1 MKLLSAPV
9 SPFGRKAKLT
19 ALLKG
24 VHLDIDNVDT
34 LPAHNPALSGH
45 NPLAK
50 IPVLILDDGTQI
62 YDSSVICEYLDSLAP
77 LPRLFPAA
85 GPERWRALTLASL
98 GDGIMEAALAIVYEK
113 RYRPEDKWVLSW
125 LDRQNGKIDQALD
138 YLENHPPVW
147 RDAPDYGHLTL
158 AAALGYLDLRLDG
171 RWRASRPHLVKW
183 LEAYERAVPA
193 YAKTAPPPA

>member
-24 VHLDIDNVDT
+24 VSLDVENVDT
-34 LPAHNPALSGH
+34 LPAHNPALTRH

-77 LPRLFPAA
+77 TPRLIPAG
-85 GPERWRALTLASL
+85 GPERWRTLTLASL
-98 GDGIMEAALAIVYEK
+98 GDGIMEAALSIVYEK
-113 RYRPEDKWVLSW
+113 RYRPEEKWVQGW
-125 LDRQNGKIDQALD
+125 IDRQLGKIDQASD
-138 YLENHPPVW
+138 FLENDPPAW
-147 RDAPDYGHLTL
+147 RGAPDYGHLTL
-158 AAALGYLDLRLDG
+158 ACALGYLDLRLEG
-171 RWRASRPHLVKW
+171 RWRATRPRLVAW
-183 LEAYERAVPA
+183 LQSYERAVPA
-193 YAKTAPPPA
+193 YAKTAPPS